1 MDDVFY
7 DQDRKDMNSPTQSLG
22 KDSTSEENG
31 PIMVIEL
38 LIDF

>member
-7 DQDRKDMNSPTQSLG
+7 DQDRKDMNSSTQSFD

-38 LIDF
+38 LIYF